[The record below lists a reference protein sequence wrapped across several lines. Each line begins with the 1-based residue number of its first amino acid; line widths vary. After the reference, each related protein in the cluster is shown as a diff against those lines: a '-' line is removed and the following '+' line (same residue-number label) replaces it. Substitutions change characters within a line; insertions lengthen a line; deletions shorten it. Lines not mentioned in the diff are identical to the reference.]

1 MWRIALLCVA
11 SQCGPR
17 VVAKKSQLDIDMEEP
32 RRILRKYFG
41 TSLKSG
47 AQLTQSDVLKL
58 GSMSPEDLAAYTK
71 AIGFT
76 TEQFQNYLEEMA
88 SLTPEEF
95 RAMHGASVEEV
106 QGVLARADDDTGFDA
121 VKQLLR
127 EGNAGKEASKDEHEN
142 YACPD
147 TLDELGGQKRSQVIL
162 TV

>member
-1 MWRIALLCVA
+1 
-11 SQCGPR
+11 
-17 VVAKKSQLDIDMEEP
+17 MEEP

-76 TEQFQNYLEEMA
+76 TEQFQNYLEEVA

-106 QGVLARADDDTGFDA
+106 QGVLARAGDETGFDA
-121 VKQLLR
+121 VNNYSARETRRRWLR
-127 EGNAGKEASKDEHEN
+127 RTSLMNIRRDS
-142 YACPD
+142 
-147 TLDELGGQKRSQVIL
+147 
-162 TV
+162 